1 VNYRLNYSDEA
12 RRALR
17 ILPGRY
23 RQRARRLIESLAG
36 EPRPQA
42 AKELRHLP
50 NRYRLWL
57 NGWRIIY
64 RVDDDAQRVLIL
76 AVRHK
81 TGPEIYEDIE

>member
-1 VNYRLNYSDEA
+1 VSYRLNYSDEA

-17 ILPGRY
+17 
-23 RQRARRLIESLAG
+23 LIESLADA
-36 EPRPQA
+36 PRPPTAQ
-42 AKELRHLP
+42 ELRDLP

-64 RVDDDAQRVLIL
+64 RVDDDAQAVFIL

-81 TGPEIYEDIE
+81 TGPETYESLE